1 MKRQEKYT
9 MATKENK
16 KRLVLLD
23 AQAILHRAY
32 HALPDFSS
40 SKGEPTG
47 ALYGLSLMLLKII
60 NELKPDFIVACF
72 DVKDPTYR
80 HIAYEAYKAGRKKT
94 EDDLIFQID
103 KSKEIFESFGVPV
116 FEKSGFEADD
126 LLGTI
131 TERLKNDKGVEI
143 VIASG
148 DMDTMQLI
156 EKDRVKVY
164 TLKKGIKDTIIY
176 DEKTV
181 KERFGFEPELL
192 PDYKGLRGD
201 PSDNI
206 IGIKGIGEKTATDLI
221 INFGTIEE
229 IYKKLKKDEKSFEEK
244 GIKKRIIDLLKENE
258 EEAIFS
264 KTLATIQRNVPI
276 DFELP
281 KNWTLEDNK
290 EKIME
295 IFSRFEFRALRE
307 RINSSSKGEIAAEQK
322 KPETGQLLLEK
333 SNVSDKDLKETSIAL
348 WILDSNLTNSS
359 QEDILR
365 FAETRDFRV
374 AQKKVFQELEKRNL
388 KEIFEKIEKPLIP
401 VIERIEKRGIKVDD
415 QFLKNLSKEY
425 HKKLSELEKN
435 IWLLCGQ
442 EFNLNSPKQL
452 GKVLFED
459 LEIKAKNQKKTST
472 GAKSTRESE
481 LEKMKDLHPAIS
493 LILEYRELQKLLS
506 TYIDNI
512 PGMLAEDG
520 RLHAKFLQAGTTTG
534 RMSSQNPNLQNI
546 PIKSDLG
553 KKIRDAF
560 VAEKSFSLAAFD
572 YSQIE
577 LRVAA
582 FLSKDE
588 KLLKIFKN
596 GEDVHSAVASAVFN
610 VPLEKVD
617 SEMRRRAKV
626 INFGI
631 IYGMGVNAL
640 RANLGTTKE
649 EAQNFLDG
657 YFKNFSTLASYLE
670 GIKKSAERTGFT
682 ETFFSRRRYFP
693 AIKSKI
699 PYIKAS
705 AERMAV
711 NAPLQGTS
719 ADIIKLA
726 MIGIEEYLKK
736 NNLENDVFI
745 VLQIHD
751 ELVFEISD
759 KKLKE
764 VLPKIEEIM
773 EGVLDLE
780 ETLGVPLAVNGEVG
794 KNWGAMESIN

>member
-1 MKRQEKYT
+1 
-9 MATKENK
+9 
-16 KRLVLLD
+16 
-23 AQAILHRAY
+23 
-32 HALPDFSS
+32 
-40 SKGEPTG
+40 
-47 ALYGLSLMLLKII
+47 
-60 NELKPDFIVACF
+60 
-72 DVKDPTYR
+72 
-80 HIAYEAYKAGRKKT
+80 
-94 EDDLIFQID
+94 
-103 KSKEIFESFGVPV
+103 
-116 FEKSGFEADD
+116 
-126 LLGTI
+126 
-131 TERLKNDKGVEI
+131 
-143 VIASG
+143 
-148 DMDTMQLI
+148 MD
-156 EKDRVKVY
+156 
-164 TLKKGIKDTIIY
+164 
-176 DEKTV
+176 
-181 KERFGFEPELL
+181 
-192 PDYKGLRGD
+192 RG
-201 PSDNI
+201 P
-206 IGIKGIGEKTATDLI
+206 
-221 INFGTIEE
+221 
-229 IYKKLKKDEKSFEEK
+229 
-244 GIKKRIIDLLKENE
+244 
-258 EEAIFS
+258 
-264 KTLATIQRNVPI
+264 
-276 DFELP
+276 
-281 KNWTLEDNK
+281 
-290 EKIME
+290 
-295 IFSRFEFRALRE
+295 
-307 RINSSSKGEIAAEQK
+307 
-322 KPETGQLLLEK
+322 
-333 SNVSDKDLKETSIAL
+333 
-348 WILDSNLTNSS
+348 
-359 QEDILR
+359 
-365 FAETRDFRV
+365 
-374 AQKKVFQELEKRNL
+374 
-388 KEIFEKIEKPLIP
+388 
-401 VIERIEKRGIKVDD
+401 
-415 QFLKNLSKEY
+415 
-425 HKKLSELEKN
+425 
-435 IWLLCGQ
+435 
-442 EFNLNSPKQL
+442 
-452 GKVLFED
+452 
-459 LEIKAKNQKKTST
+459 
-472 GAKSTRESE
+472 
-481 LEKMKDLHPAIS
+481 
-493 LILEYRELQKLLS
+493 
-506 TYIDNI
+506 
-512 PGMLAEDG
+512 
-520 RLHAKFLQAGTTTG
+520 KFLQAGTTTG

-546 PIKSDLG
+546 PIKSELG
-553 KKIRDAF
+553 RKIRDAF
-560 VAEKSFSLAAFD
+560 VSESGFSLAAFD

-670 GIKKSAERTGFT
+670 EIKKSAEKTGFT

-794 KNWGAMESIN
+794 KNWGEMEEIK